1 MVVVRRI
8 YPLSVGDSQ
17 VIKTGDTRGE
27 GHKRRVSSHLEKEI
41 HSLSCP
47 EAQSLL
53 RTSPRN
59 QMKSGLAGLYTRY
72 LEESDLHLTGAGIKQ
87 LAATVRD
94 GKNGVP
100 TKGSCII
107 SEEGGKDTLKVPPCS
122 TYTYIYGLEG
132 HPPCLK
138 PHDCLGRLPV
148 ESASSGQR
156 FPPK

>member
-1 MVVVRRI
+1 M
-8 YPLSVGDSQ
+8 
-17 VIKTGDTRGE
+17 
-27 GHKRRVSSHLEKEI
+27 EKET

-59 QMKSGLAGLYTRY
+59 QTKSGLAGLHTRY
-72 LEESDLHLTGAGIKQ
+72 LEGSDLHLTGAGIKQ

-107 SEEGGKDTLKVPPCS
+107 SEEGGKDTLKAALDLVPH
-122 TYTYIYGLEG
+122 I
-132 HPPCLK
+132 
-138 PHDCLGRLPV
+138 PV
-148 ESASSGQR
+148 FMA
-156 FPPK
+156 